1 MRRSICRA
9 RLSQARFLARR
20 LRGQLRVWVFD
31 DDRRAVVK
39 GESLT
44 IDEVVRPHMR
54 QSRFRD
60 LATYRRGVFV
70 ATIGACRKENS
81 PKGVDDVSVV
91 LHNLVSLLQMQR
103 RRTKR
108 CRVVEVGVVTVVN
121 A

>member
-1 MRRSICRA
+1 
-9 RLSQARFLARR
+9 LSQARFLARR

-60 LATYRRGVFV
+60 LARYRRGVFV

-121 A
+121 AQSIFKN